1 MRQHDGFYHRQA
13 QTTAF
18 RVQLSGAV
26 IALKGLKQEVMKLP
40 GDTRSPILNQDKIA
54 FIRNTIFYRELAR
67 GGIV

>member
-1 MRQHDGFYHRQA
+1 MREHDGFYHRQA

-18 RVQLSGAV
+18 RVQLSGAI

-40 GDTRSPILNQDKIA
+40 GDTRPPILNKDIIA

-67 GGIV
+67 G